1 MAHNK
6 CLTVVYWM
14 NEVLMLKLQYLI
26 SYSISKTEDS
36 LSGVSSVL
44 G

>member
-6 CLTVVYWM
+6 CLTVVYWI
-14 NEVLMLKLQYLI
+14 NEVLKPKLQCLI

-36 LSGVSSVL
+36 LSGVGSVL